1 MHGYNRKAGGKMS
14 FTVGDALR
22 LDVMQSCKVLT
33 GSAGLKNQVR
43 WVNIIEILDDLRH
56 IESGEFLITTAYDLN
71 MDNEARQREL
81 IEYLTEKGLAAL
93 AIQTGYYILE
103 IPPFFIDLAAE
114 HGIPIIEIP
123 FETSFKKLTRGLL
136 GELMRRNGF
145 LEEDSADEES
155 NRLKT
160 AIRYGRELLA
170 RLRSGENPDDF
181 KDDLLK
187 MQVLSD
193 AAFHIITMKALPVDA
208 AEVAEGEQSEP
219 LLLEPGL
226 FHLAA
231 QHKLPFLAGPLDG
244 SYVLLL
250 QAGKQQLPEQILPV
264 ARRVLSEL
272 KIFFPQFR
280 FIAGASSL
288 RHNLTATGSA
298 MDEALKAMHIAEL
311 DLVETDELLQYN
323 DLGIYKILPDVQSS
337 EPLKS
342 ICQETIAPLLAYDR
356 RTGGELMQ
364 TLRVYLKHLN
374 ISQSS
379 RELFVHRHTMKYRLN
394 QIEEL
399 TELPL
404 NVPGNFF
411 KLHLGLMIY
420 DYLRA
425 RRTI

>member
-1 MHGYNRKAGGKMS
+1 MDRSRSVSYTH
-14 FTVGDALR
+14 
-22 LDVMQSCKVLT
+22 LDVYK
-33 GSAGLKNQVR
+33 
-43 WVNIIEILDDLRH
+43 
-56 IESGEFLITTAYDLN
+56 
-71 MDNEARQREL
+71 RQ
-81 IEYLTEKGLAAL
+81 
-93 AIQTGYYILE
+93 
-103 IPPFFIDLAAE
+103 
-114 HGIPIIEIP
+114 
-123 FETSFKKLTRGLL
+123 
-136 GELMRRNGF
+136 
-145 LEEDSADEES
+145 
-155 NRLKT
+155 
-160 AIRYGRELLA
+160 
-170 RLRSGENPDDF
+170 
-181 KDDLLK
+181 
-187 MQVLSD
+187 
-193 AAFHIITMKALPVDA
+193 
-208 AEVAEGEQSEP
+208 
-219 LLLEPGL
+219 
-226 FHLAA
+226 LAA